1 MQAPNSNNRND
12 ENHEIG
18 DDIDCRG
25 TDKDS
30 ELVNTISVAG
40 LDLFFTHALCEY
52 CQDQRQGVEKVP
64 PKDEP
69 DRPINFGFV

>member
-1 MQAPNSNNRND
+1 MQAPNSNDRND
-12 ENHEIG
+12 KNHKIG

-30 ELVNTISVAG
+30 KLVNTILITG
-40 LDLFFTHALCEY
+40 LDLFFTHALGQH

-64 PKDEP
+64 PKNEP
-69 DRPINFGFV
+69 DGPINFGFG